1 MKAILKFNLDEPE
14 DRIGHLRAV
23 KSSDLYLA
31 LWDITH
37 NTRKQ
42 IEWQLDANEL
52 DKYEAL
58 ELVYK
63 RIYEI
68 LDTHNINIDELT

>member
-1 MKAILKFNLDEPE
+1 MKALLEYNLDEEE
-14 DRIGHLRAV
+14 DAKAHLRAV
-23 KSSDLYLA
+23 KSVDMLLA

-37 NTRKQ
+37 NTKKQ
-42 IEWQLDANEL
+42 IEWQLDSKEL

-63 RIYEI
+63 TIYEI
-68 LDTHNINIDELT
+68 LDNRNINIDELT